1 MKDYQYGF
9 RHEKCD
15 YVEYRY
21 ICAKSLESALR
32 QAKAYVKECYGSDYK
47 IVSIQEL

>member
-1 MKDYQYGF
+1 MKNYQYGF
-9 RHEKCD
+9 RKNEN
-15 YVEYRY
+15 EYTQYMY

-32 QAKAYVKECYGSDYK
+32 QAKAYVKECYRSEYK